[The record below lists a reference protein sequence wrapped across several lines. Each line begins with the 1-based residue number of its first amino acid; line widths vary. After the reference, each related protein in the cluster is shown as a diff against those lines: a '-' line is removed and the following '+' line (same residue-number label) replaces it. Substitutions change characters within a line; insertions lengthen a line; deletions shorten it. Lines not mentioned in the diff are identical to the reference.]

1 MPKRKLF
8 HIERDSEEILNIIES
23 CDGTKHFIEEIDNAE
38 ELQMVLL
45 PPIDGDN
52 SDIKTMPQVT
62 VTKLQQL
69 YVTLVKVFLQ
79 RKVRLEPVVNL
90 VLRFWM

>member
-38 ELQMVLL
+38 YFQIVLL
-45 PPIDGDN
+45 PPINGDDSN
-52 SDIKTMPQVT
+52 KDDASSNCARY
-62 VTKLQQL
+62 L
-69 YVTLVKVFLQ
+69 
-79 RKVRLEPVVNL
+79 
-90 VLRFWM
+90 